1 MSVTVTIHS
10 GELKQIKRLIKSE
23 KKKNSENG
31 QLYGLWTHSN
41 QPVIQY
47 VIGDPKGGGDVAKY
61 LWENHGLRHVGNWS
75 TKEPKGKGNRS
86 NIFRLHG
93 ISHTLPRFI
102 MCAHISFICIDQ
114 HYGQFC
120 VGF

>member
-23 KKKNSENG
+23 KKKNSANG

-47 VIGDPKGGGDVAKY
+47 VIGDPKGVGDVTKY

-75 TKEPKGKGNRS
+75 IKEPKGEETEVILIS
-86 NIFRLHG
+86 RLHAL
-93 ISHTLPRFI
+93 SHTLPRFVI
-102 MCAHISFICIDQ
+102 IK
-114 HYGQFC
+114 C
-120 VGF
+120 VPKIYLY